1 MENWT
6 FTQRVYHYWN
16 YMVKKNSKDISW
28 QKSYGQR
35 FWLQTCL
42 QWPLPREVTPLDEP
56 VECGDASPMGKAAAM
71 FTARMTLWA
80 WNSWSSNKSVTLLK
94 SLEDIIKVTLV
105 MMTKSFILPNFL
117 KLLKGILFILNAA
130 TMTSSMLLLSV
141 MTTDLMLAK
150 FSSQYKTKTY
160 NQISLQW
167 LLQKLSL
174 YWKVS
179 PHWCSNNVLPFSP
192 TIKVS
197 LNIRIPVYFNRIL
210 LSD

>member
-56 VECGDASPMGKAAAM
+56 VECGDTSPMEKAAAM